1 MQDIFYN
8 LNEVGDLSEEEHF
21 SSEIYS
27 AKLQTLG
34 RELFPDF
41 SLDNYEFSIF
51 QRVTSHLQAYKLN
64 KELRQIFL
72 PITAAKYFWLTE
84 LASPIYTAGTQQ
96 DANRNFLFDDDYQ
109 IIRNY
114 YKKWAT
120 ASEGK
125 EKTYFGLSLLNT
137 LKRNFKEDSLFNL
150 ILSLNIVVFDS
161 SLRDYNKAK
170 GFIEKLHDVIGKS
183 KVANEIKDEA
193 LEIISIYDG
202 FNDLLEHKIDDANY
216 SFFNVLVKN
225 PNSPTGLF
233 YYAYTQK
240 VLGITSTALENF
252 EKILKLDLQRLE
264 YAVSNNNFSLFVFFM
279 KSNVI
284 VNIFFEHEFG
294 NLFHEIKNLINNYL
308 PMDAFLVDNIIHVQ
322 NNLRKLDLEEYYDE
336 HVTTN
341 LKFIENFASL
351 YSINQS
357 IFLRIMMEAVKGK
370 AKEVINHVK
379 SKINKTVN
387 NRIAEELKIYDKQIA
402 DYNDKSQH
410 LEKEIEIVKE
420 STKTAIEVDITN
432 YTLQINNRVA
442 ELEKT
447 LARLDSEKESTA
459 YESFN
464 NYMVLNF
471 IVSIVVFMVGGF
483 INGFVGGAS
492 NIGSSEVMKNVFSTG
507 FKWSGLVFILG
518 IIVSVF
524 SFASKVMEMN
534 NRKQKLIKL
543 ISSIKSNRENDI
555 SEIKNSHNKKETIVI
570 DSMNHRITEY
580 KKMLEVVKKE
590 REKQKIELIEQLKKE
605 TEKVLKELDSLI
617 QIL

>member
-183 KVANEIKDEA
+183 KVFLIV
-193 LEIISIYDG
+193 G
-202 FNDLLEHKIDDANY
+202 FTID
-216 SFFNVLVKN
+216 
-225 PNSPTGLF
+225 
-233 YYAYTQK
+233 
-240 VLGITSTALENF
+240 
-252 EKILKLDLQRLE
+252 
-264 YAVSNNNFSLFVFFM
+264 
-279 KSNVI
+279 
-284 VNIFFEHEFG
+284 
-294 NLFHEIKNLINNYL
+294 
-308 PMDAFLVDNIIHVQ
+308 
-322 NNLRKLDLEEYYDE
+322 
-336 HVTTN
+336 
-341 LKFIENFASL
+341 
-351 YSINQS
+351 
-357 IFLRIMMEAVKGK
+357 
-370 AKEVINHVK
+370 
-379 SKINKTVN
+379 
-387 NRIAEELKIYDKQIA
+387 
-402 DYNDKSQH
+402 
-410 LEKEIEIVKE
+410 
-420 STKTAIEVDITN
+420 
-432 YTLQINNRVA
+432 
-442 ELEKT
+442 
-447 LARLDSEKESTA
+447 
-459 YESFN
+459 
-464 NYMVLNF
+464 
-471 IVSIVVFMVGGF
+471 
-483 INGFVGGAS
+483 
-492 NIGSSEVMKNVFSTG
+492 
-507 FKWSGLVFILG
+507 
-518 IIVSVF
+518 
-524 SFASKVMEMN
+524 
-534 NRKQKLIKL
+534 
-543 ISSIKSNRENDI
+543 
-555 SEIKNSHNKKETIVI
+555 
-570 DSMNHRITEY
+570 
-580 KKMLEVVKKE
+580 
-590 REKQKIELIEQLKKE
+590 
-605 TEKVLKELDSLI
+605 
-617 QIL
+617 